1 MDFKKIH
8 NLSGWLVFAI
18 ATIVFYSTAESTGS
32 LWDCGEFIAGAYKF
46 EVVHPPG
53 AAVFLI
59 LGRMFT
65 LVAELFSGSG
75 DAISFSVNVMSGVST
90 AFMAAFVCWSAGI
103 FAKMSLV
110 GRSGT
115 PSSTENIVIAAAGI
129 VAGLASAFCTSIW
142 FSAVEGEVYGLSTF
156 FTALVVWAMVKWYH
170 LPDTPQADRWI
181 VFAIYMAGI
190 STGVHLLSLLTFPAL
205 ALFYYFKKYKEH
217 SILGMFLAAAA
228 GVGLMGFIQVIVIL
242 GIPKLWSWFD
252 LFAVN
257 TLGMP
262 LHSGLLFVFAL
273 FAGGIYLGTRYAERN
288 KLPNIQ
294 KALFTL
300 SLVIVGFSTVGV
312 VVIRANADTPINMND
327 PSNAMR
333 LVPYL
338 NREQYGERPLLFGP
352 HFDAPVV
359 GYNKVA
365 DRYDYV
371 DGEYRVVDQKIEYE
385 YNSKDKMFFP
395 RLGHTEGSRPALYK
409 QRWQI
414 KSPPS
419 MGDNIGFFVTY
430 QLRWMYWRYFMWNF
444 SGRQNGDQGYYPW
457 DANSGHWITGIN
469 FIDNMLVHN
478 MDELTDTQ
486 KNDPARNTYF
496 MLPFIF
502 GLIGMFYHFRK
513 RQNDA
518 LAVLALF
525 LMTGVAIIVYS
536 NQPPNEPRER
546 DYVLVGSFFTYCM
559 WIGLAVPAVYELLRE
574 RFNMSGIAPAA
585 IAGLA
590 IATAPLIMFTQ
601 NLDDHNRNGHYGAK
615 DYASNFLNS
624 LDENAIIFT
633 YGDNDTYPLWY
644 VQEVQGIRTDVRVV
658 NLSLIQV
665 DWYIH
670 QLMRKVNDSE
680 PLKFTVSKEAYRGQ
694 DLSQILYLDDDKPDQ
709 AADLGS
715 ILQFVGSKKV
725 KTPYLP
731 TRRMVIPVDK
741 GNVLRSEMVRPLD
754 RDTIEN
760 QIIVN
765 VPLKGRSQKYIL
777 KGDLAMLDIIHSNY
791 KDRPI
796 YFATTIPNASENMM
810 GFKDYTQL
818 EGLALRL
825 VPVKTKADSR
835 FAGMQS
841 LSLGNVH
848 TDKVYDNIMNR
859 WKWGNFDKKDTYINE
874 KYGPSLQSMRMI
886 FLRGIRASLDEN
898 KKDKA
903 VELVDK
909 FFESFPHFNFPYDY
923 STFEFLRSYADAGAW
938 DKAKPHIEILANELE
953 QKIEFVV
960 SLDDSTLDRSGYLQ
974 AELSTALQTANN
986 LIALSSREKDEAMKN
1001 KLRTMFEPYRQAAEQ
1016 GER

>member
-53 AAVFLI
+53 AAVFLMI
-59 LGRMFT
+59 GRVFT
-65 LVAELFSGSG
+65 IIAELVSSNE
-75 DAISFSVNVMSGVST
+75 DAVSFSINFMSGIST

-103 FAKMSLV
+103 FAKLSLV

-115 PSSTENIVIAAAGI
+115 PNQTENIVIAAAGI
-129 VAGLASAFCTSIW
+129 AAGLAAAFCTSIW
-142 FSAVEGEVYGLSTF
+142 FSAVEGEVYALSTF
-156 FTALVVWAMVKWYH
+156 FTALVVWSMVKWYH
-170 LPDTPQADRWI
+170 LPDSPQADRWI
-181 VFAIYMAGI
+181 VFAIYMAGL

-205 ALFYYFKKYKEH
+205 ALLYYFKKYKEH
-217 SILGMFLAAAA
+217 SFIGMFVAAAMGIA
-228 GVGLMGFIQVIVIL
+228 VMGFIQTVVIL

-262 LHSGLLFVFAL
+262 LHSGLLFVITL
-273 FAGGIYLGTRYAERN
+273 FAGGIFFGFNYA
-288 KLPNIQ
+288 KKKGLPNVQ

-300 SLVIVGFSTVGV
+300 SLVIVGFSTIGV
-312 VVIRANADTPINMND
+312 VVIRANANTPINMNNPD
-327 PSNAMR
+327 NAMR

-371 DGEYRVVDQKIEYE
+371 DGEYKIVDQKIEYE
-385 YNSKDKMFFP
+385 YNSTDKMLFP
-395 RLGHTEGSRPALYK
+395 RLGHTEGSRPDLYK
-409 QRWQI
+409 RRWDI
-414 KSPPS
+414 KSPPK
-419 MGDNIGFFVTY
+419 MADNVKFFISY

-444 SGRQNGDQGYYPW
+444 SGRQNGEQGYYPW
-457 DANSGHWITGIN
+457 DANAGHWITGIN
-469 FIDNMLVHN
+469 FVDNALVHN
-478 MDELTDTQ
+478 MSELSDTQ
-486 KNDPARNTYF
+486 KNNPARNTYF

-502 GLIGMFYHFRK
+502 GLIGFLYQLKK
-513 RQNDA
+513 RRNEA

-525 LMTGVAIIVYS
+525 LMTGVAIIIYS

-559 WIGLAVPAVYELLRE
+559 WIGLAVPALYELMKD
-574 RFNMSGIAPAA
+574 RFNMSGSAPAF
-585 IAGLA
+585 IAGAA
-590 IATAPLIMFTQ
+590 IMVAPALMFTQ

-665 DWYIH
+665 DWYIE

-680 PLKFTVSKEAYRGQ
+680 ALKFEVSERAYKGM
-694 DLSQILYLDDDKPDQ
+694 DLSQIVYLEDDKPDQ
-709 AADLGS
+709 AADLRS
-715 ILQFVGSKKV
+715 ILKFIGSKKA

-731 TRRMVIPVDK
+731 TKTMVIPVNRNIVNAS
-741 GNVLRSEMVRPLD
+741 GMVRPQD
-754 RDTIEN
+754 RDTIQN
-760 QIIVN
+760 QIIIN
-765 VPLKGRSQKYIL
+765 VPLKGQRQKYIL
-777 KGDLAMLDIIHSNY
+777 KGDLAMLDIISSNFN
-791 KDRPI
+791 DRPI
-796 YFATTIPNASENMM
+796 YFATTIPSAGENMM

-825 VPVKTKADSR
+825 VPVKSKADQR
-835 FAGMQS
+835 FQGMQS
-841 LSLGNVH
+841 LSLGSVH
-848 TDKVYDNIMNR
+848 TDKVYNNIMTK
-859 WKWGNFDKKDTYINE
+859 WKWGNFDKNDTYINE

-886 FLRGIRASLDEN
+886 FLRGVRAALDDG
-898 KKDKA
+898 KKEKAIALIDKY
-903 VELVDK
+903 
-909 FFESFPHFNFPYDY
+909 FEAFPHFNFTYDY
-923 STFEFLRSYADAGAW
+923 STFEFLRAYGEAGAW
-938 DKAKPHIEILANELE
+938 DKAKPHVDILANELE
-953 QKIEFVV
+953 QKLNFAI
-960 SLDDSTLDRSGYLQ
+960 SLDNSTLDRSGYLQ
-974 AELSTALQTANN
+974 ADLSTALQTANN
-986 LIALSSREKDEAMKN
+986 LSALARQEKDEAMVN
-1001 KLRTMFEPYRQAAEQ
+1001 KLRTMFEPYRAAAK
-1016 GER
+1016 GSK